1 MGMGQ
6 YLLNTIFSG
15 MNIHLPAILGFT
27 RYQGFDPSPYEE
39 SRRILMK
46 VDLWVGQLVGSA
58 MICLAG
64 IYSSWLQ
71 ELLAVK
77 VGNIMKHRKH
87 APVRG
92 SHDMI
97 IRVYV

>member
-1 MGMGQ
+1 
-6 YLLNTIFSG
+6 
-15 MNIHLPAILGFT
+15 
-27 RYQGFDPSPYEE
+27 
-39 SRRILMK
+39 MK

-58 MICLAG
+58 FGICG
-64 IYSSWLQ
+64 WLQ

-77 VGNIMKHRKH
+77 VGNIMKHMKH

-97 IRVYV
+97 IIYVYMYNYMCVCYIYNYIYNINNIRIHIRVYV

>member
-1 MGMGQ
+1 
-6 YLLNTIFSG
+6 
-15 MNIHLPAILGFT
+15 
-27 RYQGFDPSPYEE
+27 
-39 SRRILMK
+39 MK

-58 MICLAG
+58 FGICG
-64 IYSSWLQ
+64 WLQ

-77 VGNIMKHRKH
+77 VGNIMKHMRH

-97 IRVYV
+97 IIIYVYMYNSMCVCYIYIIYKYK